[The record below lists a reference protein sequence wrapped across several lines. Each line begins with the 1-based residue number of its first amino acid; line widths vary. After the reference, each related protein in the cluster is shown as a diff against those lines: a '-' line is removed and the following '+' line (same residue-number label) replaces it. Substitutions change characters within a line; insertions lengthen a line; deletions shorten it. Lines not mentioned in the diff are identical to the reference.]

1 MHRDLTRLEHD
12 MGLVL
17 DAAEASGLGAR
28 AARRGRAN
36 LETYTAFRL
45 VLDGAF
51 GTGLTRLFLA
61 ALSDPRRPL
70 RMALRG
76 ATQRAAQHLAM
87 YRTPTGWSQGGTGAE
102 FAATP
107 ADALVELPA

>member
-1 MHRDLTRLEHD
+1 

-17 DAAEASGLGAR
+17 DAAEAGGLAPR
-28 AARRGRAN
+28 TARRGRAN

-45 VLDGAF
+45 VLDGALPA
-51 GTGLTRLFLA
+51 GLTRLILA

-70 RMALRG
+70 RMSARA

-87 YRTPTGWSQGGTGAE
+87 HRAHAAGREGGSGTKLGPAPT
-102 FAATP
+102 
-107 ADALVELPA
+107 DALAELPA